1 MPTFIYK
8 AKRGPENLETGE
20 VAAVHLDEAVTKL
33 EAMGLSPITIVEK
46 EPIVAKP
53 VQPAEGEARHW
64 RPAASPPDAPAHPGL
79 QSHLLNVRPAF
90 GGARVRT
97 KDIDTFTWQLASLV
111 KASVPM
117 LRALSLISQQT
128 DNKALRG
135 IVDDLHDQVKDGKTL
150 SEGMRKY
157 PHLFNNLYLSMIKS
171 GEQGGVLHEV
181 LYRITEYREK
191 EQVVLRKIQAALAYP
206 AVMVVVG
213 IGTVFIMLTVFMPK
227 FIGIFATMKQSLP
240 VPTMIL
246 IGASQFLAKNW
257 IGFLIAI
264 AFVVVIFGRVKPSSR
279 KKFMFDMIK
288 LHIPFIREFIR
299 NAEIAKFA
307 RTLGILLKNGLSVY
321 DSLAL
326 ATDTLDNDALR
337 TQLRRAGQDIVQ
349 QGATLSSSLAKIKVF
364 PNFAVNMIAV
374 GEESGKLEES
384 LSGIASS
391 YEKEVEQA
399 IGVMTSLLEP
409 LLILVIGGVIG
420 FIVFALLLPIFNIGT
435 MAR

>member
-8 AKRGPENLETGE
+8 AKRGPEKLETGE
-20 VAAVHLDEAVTKL
+20 IIAVHLDDAVTKL
-33 EAMGLSPITIVEK
+33 EAMGLSPITIAERETAGARTARSAAV
-46 EPIVAKP
+46 
-53 VQPAEGEARHW
+53 PADAAAR
-64 RPAASPPDAPAHPGL
+64 PDAK
-79 QSHLLNVRPAF
+79 SHF
-90 GGARVRT
+90 SGAWFAKVKAR
-97 KDIDTFTWQLASLV
+97 DIDTFTWQLASLV

-128 DNKALRG
+128 DNRALKAV
-135 IVDDLHDQVKDGKTL
+135 VDDLHEQVKDGKTL
-150 SEGMRKY
+150 SEGMLKH
-157 PHLFNNLYLSMIKS
+157 PQLFNNLYLSMVKS
-171 GEQGGVLHEV
+171 GEQGGILHEV
-181 LYRITEYREK
+181 LYRISEYREK
-191 EQVVLRKIQAALAYP
+191 EQAVLRKIQAALAYP

-213 IGTVFIMLTVFMPK
+213 IGTVFVMLTVFMPK

-240 VPTMIL
+240 VPTRVL
-246 IGASQFLAKNW
+246 IGMSHFMSKNW

-264 AFVVVIFGRVKPSSR
+264 AFIAVIFGRVKPSSR
-279 KKFMFDMIK
+279 KKFVFDLVK
-288 LHIPFIREFIR
+288 LHIPFVREFIR

-321 DSLAL
+321 DSLSL

-337 TQLRRAGQDIVQ
+337 TQLKQAGQDIVQ
-349 QGATLSSSLAKIKVF
+349 QGATLSSSLSKIKVF

-384 LSGIASS
+384 LSGIAGA

>member
-8 AKRGPENLETGE
+8 AKRGPEKLETGE
-20 VAAVHLDEAVTKL
+20 VAAIHLDEAVTKL
-33 EAMGLSPITIVEK
+33 EAMGLSPITIIEK
-46 EPIVAKP
+46 EAAGTK
-53 VQPAEGEARHW
+53 
-64 RPAASPPDAPAHPGL
+64 PAAIPADAPAHAGSPGH
-79 QSHLLNVRPAF
+79 SFSVRF
-90 GGARVRT
+90 VNARA
-97 KDIDTFTWQLASLV
+97 KDIDTFTWQLASLI

-128 DNKALRG
+128 DNKALKSV
-135 IVDDLHDQVKDGKTL
+135 VDDLHDQVKDGKML

-181 LYRITEYREK
+181 LYRIAEYREK
-191 EQVVLRKIQAALAYP
+191 EQIIVRKIQAALAYP

-213 IGTVFIMLTVFMPK
+213 IGTVFVMLTVFMPK

-240 VPTMIL
+240 VPTRIL
-246 IGASQFLAKNW
+246 IGTSNFLVKNW
-257 IGFLIAI
+257 IGFLIAV
-264 AFVVVIFGRVKPSSR
+264 AFIMVIFGRVKHSSR
-279 KKFMFDMIK
+279 KKFMFDLVK

-326 ATDTLDNDALR
+326 ATDTLDNEALR
-337 TQLRRAGQDIVQ
+337 TQLKQAGQDIVQ
-349 QGATLSSSLAKIKVF
+349 QGATLSSSLSKIKVF
-364 PNFAVNMIAV
+364 PSFAVNMIAV

-399 IGVMTSLLEP
+399 IGVMTSLVEP
-409 LLILVIGGVIG
+409 LLILVIGGGIG